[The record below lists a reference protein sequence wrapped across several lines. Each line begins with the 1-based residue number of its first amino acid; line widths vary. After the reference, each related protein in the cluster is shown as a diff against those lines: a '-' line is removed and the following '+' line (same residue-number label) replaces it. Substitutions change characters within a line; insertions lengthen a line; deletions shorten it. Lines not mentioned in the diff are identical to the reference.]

1 MAQSRIQLGP
11 CCTVPRGGE
20 PYVDRWDVWCL
31 PAWSGRGARDAE
43 IALAARAGAQAGAP
57 AAPSTATPAAR
68 GPGMTASGGRRRAVA
83 GAVALLGCASLAAC
97 GGVPDVGADVAMA
110 GMPNPELALRESMRA
125 VDAEMGKLGGL
136 RLASAAGPAATGP
149 VVPAELQKVV
159 TFAWTGT
166 LEGGV
171 RKLATDVGYAVS
183 VVPPPPRGLPP
194 LQVDIR
200 TAAAPVIEAFQALG
214 TAAGTRA
221 EVRVDPALRQVQVLY
236 RPGSSGG
243 LTS

>member
-1 MAQSRIQLGP
+1 
-11 CCTVPRGGE
+11 
-20 PYVDRWDVWCL
+20 
-31 PAWSGRGARDAE
+31 
-43 IALAARAGAQAGAP
+43 
-57 AAPSTATPAAR
+57 
-68 GPGMTASGGRRRAVA
+68 MTASGGRRRAVA

-97 GGVPDVGADVAMA
+97 GGVPNVGADVAMA

-159 TFAWTGT
+159 TFIWTGT

-183 VVPPPPRGLPP
+183 VVPPPRGLAPV
-194 LQVDIR
+194 QVGIR
-200 TAAAPVIEAFQALG
+200 TAAVPVIKAFQALG
-214 TAAGTRA
+214 AAAGTRA